1 MPEAEVLL
9 RSDPVLVS
17 VSRIVIDSEVW
28 VAGGWIRD
36 RLLGLHPAELD
47 LAVPGDAGQAQPL
60 AERLGEA
67 FHATPHLLGRPPHSV
82 WRLEGPELKV
92 EIWPRGT
99 LTVAEDCRRR
109 DFTCNAL
116 QWRLP
121 GGPLEDP
128 TGGRADLKRRILRAV
143 SRDNLRADP
152 VRLLRAPRFIAQL
165 PRFRIDPTTAG
176 WIRELAGELAGA
188 PPERIGQELLR
199 MATAPFPAR
208 GLHLLGTLGLL
219 PAIPPGTQR
228 RRRSPLPI
236 LAASAH
242 WLAAP
247 RCPLPRWGV
256 PAAQL
261 QAARLG
267 TFLAGWTDDGTRLET
282 FAWPRDLRE
291 DAVRAVAW
299 LPRALLAV
307 DADPADR
314 RELIAR
320 CGSSF
325 PAALSL
331 ACATALATGRGL
343 APWRRWW
350 RQWRRSGP
358 HLVALSP
365 LLRGDEVASIL
376 GRAPGP
382 WLGELL
388 EELQTAQI
396 RREVRT
402 RAGAR
407 RWLRR
412 FPARFGMMPK
422 SE

>member
-1 MPEAEVLL
+1 MPETGALF
-9 RSDPVLVS
+9 RNDPVLVS
-17 VSRIVIDSEVW
+17 VSRIVEDGEVW

-36 RLLGLHPAELD
+36 RLLGLHPTELD
-47 LAVPGDAGQAQPL
+47 LAVPGEAGQAQPL
-60 AERLGEA
+60 AERLGA
-67 FHATPHLLGRPPHSV
+67 ALNATPHLLGRPPHSV
-82 WRLEGPELKV
+82 WRLEGPQLKV
-92 EIWPRGT
+92 EIWPRGA

-128 TGGRADLKRRILRAV
+128 TGGLADLERRTLRAV
-143 SRDNLRADP
+143 SRNNLRADP
-152 VRLLRAPRFIAQL
+152 VRLLRVPRFIAQL
-165 PRFRIDPTTAG
+165 PRFRIDPMTAR

-199 MATAPFPAR
+199 TATAPFPAR
-208 GLHLLGTLGLL
+208 GFHLLQTFGLL
-219 PAIPPGTQR
+219 HAIPPGTQR
-228 RRRSPLPI
+228 RRPSHLPI
-236 LAASAH
+236 LAAAAH
-242 WLAAP
+242 WLAMP
-247 RCPLPRWGV
+247 SCPLHRWGV

-261 QAARLG
+261 QAARLSAL
-267 TFLAGWTDDGTRLET
+267 LAGWTGHAAQLEA
-282 FAWPRDLRE
+282 FAWPRTLRE
-291 DAVRAVAW
+291 DAVRAVTW
-299 LPRALLAV
+299 LARALPAV
-307 DADPADR
+307 DAGPADR

-320 CGSSF
+320 CGRSF
-325 PAALSL
+325 PATLSL
-331 ACATALATGRGL
+331 ACATARATGRSL

-350 RQWRRSGP
+350 RQWLRGGP
-358 HLVALSP
+358 GFVALTP

-388 EELQTAQI
+388 EELRTAQI

-412 FPARFGMMPK
+412 VPSRPGLV
-422 SE
+422 